1 METTHKIVD
10 FLSQYEEQVFR
21 NSMMLR
27 KGLFVNLPDIIEQ
40 IDIPAR
46 MIAYCFGQKY
56 SELICTIILSTK
68 GLKPGF
74 NWRVELQDPDN
85 CSKAMEK
92 YQDM

>member
-21 NSMMLR
+21 NSIMHH
-27 KGLFVNLPDIIEQ
+27 KGLFVNLLDITEQ

-56 SELICTIILSTK
+56 SELICPIILSKK
-68 GLKPGF
+68 GFKPGF
-74 NWRVELQDPDN
+74 NWRVELQEPNN

-92 YQDM
+92 YHDM